1 MRRDLR
7 KSLLSV
13 GLALGFAAL
22 AAIPPSYAEDPT
34 DPIAQFR
41 VGYLYER
48 GDGVAQDYKEAMRLY
63 LLSAAQGNAVAQFRI
78 GYLYEKDWGVPQD
91 DAQAMRWY
99 KKAAA
104 QGNQPANS
112 RLTVLKVKHPEL

>member
-1 MRRDLR
+1 
-7 KSLLSV
+7 
-13 GLALGFAAL
+13 
-22 AAIPPSYAEDPT
+22 
-34 DPIAQFR
+34 

-78 GYLYEKDWGVPQD
+78 GYLYEKGWGVPQD
-91 DAQAMRWY
+91 DAQAMQWY